1 MSPDTSGLDT
11 QHVKASDGRVP
22 QARGLATR
30 TKLLQSTSAL
40 LQVHR
45 YHDITVA
52 DIAGEAQTSTATFYQ
67 YFPDIASAALELV
80 RLVIDE
86 GGRMTKIVRE
96 TDWSGPSAYTGSE
109 ALASEFLSFWAEH
122 MAILRVLD
130 LFLAEGD
137 RRFYELRLRFLSEVT
152 DEITH
157 AAGRYRTHSG
167 EASSAEPRAVGA
179 VLVSML
185 AHVAAHQT
193 GMQTEGIA
201 TAETQKVM
209 AQIIHHAITGR

>member
-22 QARGLATR
+22 RARGLATR
-30 TKLLQSTSAL
+30 TKLLESTSAL

-52 DIAGEAQTSTATFYQ
+52 DIASEAQTSTATFYQ

-80 RLVIDE
+80 GLVIDKGE
-86 GGRMTKIVRE
+86 SMAKIVRE
-96 TDWSGPSAYTGSE
+96 TDWSGPSAYNGS
-109 ALASEFLSFWAEH
+109 AVLASEFLSFWEEH

-130 LFLAEGD
+130 LFVAEGD
-137 RRFYELRLRFLSEVT
+137 RRFYELRLRFLGAVT

-157 AAGRYRTHSG
+157 AAGRCHEHSG
-167 EASSAEPRAVGA
+167 ETNPAEPRAIGA

-185 AHVAAHQT
+185 AHVAAHQR

-201 TAETQKVM
+201 RTDTHQVM
-209 AQIIHHAITGR
+209 AEIIHHAITGR